1 MRKPARQTR
10 RRQPPAMKAPR
21 MDSIVKTVG
30 QTAVGVAG
38 IGAITALGIGAM
50 GMMKK

>member
-10 RRQPPAMKAPR
+10 GRQPPAMRIPK
-21 MDSIVKTVG
+21 MDPIVKTVG
-30 QTAVGVAG
+30 QTAMGVAG
-38 IGAITALGIGAM
+38 IGAITVLSVGAM